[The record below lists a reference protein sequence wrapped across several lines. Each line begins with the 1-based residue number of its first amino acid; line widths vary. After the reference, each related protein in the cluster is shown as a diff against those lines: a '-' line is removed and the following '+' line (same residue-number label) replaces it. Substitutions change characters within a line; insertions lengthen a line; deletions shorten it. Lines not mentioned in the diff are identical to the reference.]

1 MQYNVEDARRLRD
14 RDDWPEVVAHFGLVG
29 FRRDE
34 IVEVV
39 GGQGEDLGG
48 VDIEEH
54 TIGGEEDKVWG
65 NGQESSTR
73 VKGGRDRDD
82 GIARDMV
89 LGKAVGEL
97 WGSMGRLVRTLEI
110 RGRKLVG
117 SASE

>member
-1 MQYNVEDARRLRD
+1 MHV
-14 RDDWPEVVAHFGLVG
+14 
-29 FRRDE
+29 
-34 IVEVV
+34 
-39 GGQGEDLGG
+39 
-48 VDIEEH
+48 EEH
-54 TIGGEEDKVWG
+54 AIGGKQDKVRG
-65 NGQESSTR
+65 DGQESR
-73 VKGGRDRDD
+73 AWVEGGRDRDD